1 LSIAHRPILETR
13 DLAWPDEAACR
24 RSAAALAS
32 AGPDALGHA
41 LIALDGPLGAGK
53 TSFVRH
59 LLRALGVAGRIKSPT
74 FAVLE
79 PHETTLGDGRPLS
92 ISHFDFYRFAD
103 PHEWESAGFRD
114 VFGTPGLK
122 LVEWSERA
130 AGLMPLPDL
139 TLHIEPLADLAAD
152 LAADVAADAGDG
164 PGRDT
169 EGPAAPRALTAVAHT
184 PLGQRLLAA
193 LAAPAAA

>member
-1 LSIAHRPILETR
+1 LSTAHRPILETR

-24 RSAAALAS
+24 RSAVALAS
-32 AGPDALGHA
+32 AGAHALGHA

-59 LLRALGVAGRIKSPT
+59 LLRALGVGGRIKSPT

-79 PHETTLGDGRPLS
+79 PHEATLRNGRPLPV
-92 ISHFDFYRFAD
+92 SHFDFYRFDD

-114 VFGTPGLK
+114 VFGAPGLK
-122 LVEWSERA
+122 LVEWAARA
-130 AGLMPLPDL
+130 ADLMPLPDL
-139 TLHIEPLADLAAD
+139 TLRIEPVANRAEQAPGTVPDAGSDEQAAD
-152 LAADVAADAGDG
+152 
-164 PGRDT
+164 T
-169 EGPAAPRALTAVAHT
+169 PRAVTATAHT

-193 LAAPAAA
+193 LAGSESAA